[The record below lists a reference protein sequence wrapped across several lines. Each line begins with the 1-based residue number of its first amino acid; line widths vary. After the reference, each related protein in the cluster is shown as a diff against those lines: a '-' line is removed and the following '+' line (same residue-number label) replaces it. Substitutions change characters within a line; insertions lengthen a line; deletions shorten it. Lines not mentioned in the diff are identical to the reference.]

1 MLKLVTLVSVAVAN
15 TDPGPGPRLTNGSA
29 VSPRSDQSQPSITVS
44 KCCGLEQVFIQTN
57 MSCGYHDLEEVQ
69 YIISYFMFEIFNLI
83 EVFHQHELIKRI

>member
-29 VSPRSDQSQPSITVS
+29 VSPHSDQSQPSITVS
-44 KCCGLEQVFIQTN
+44 KCCGLDQVFIKTN

-69 YIISYFMFEIFNLI
+69 YS
-83 EVFHQHELIKRI
+83 IK